1 MFKADFCPDSVSGL
15 CCAKITT
22 QPQQIIIQGTIHFN
36 NLAEKSQNHKE
47 QLSCRTEL
55 QPLPLFFKIFSPNIP
70 VYSLLSRITKLFLK
84 NSKILVD
91 FQLRPLYNVYQTM
104 KIGILN

>member
-55 QPLPLFFKIFSPNIP
+55 QKCAQMRTKDTWQEQKIAQKYRVKMRGKFEK
-70 VYSLLSRITKLFLK
+70 VVGDYEW
-84 NSKILVD
+84 
-91 FQLRPLYNVYQTM
+91 
-104 KIGILN
+104 GW